1 MGERPLLDSA
11 PPPTA
16 ANPPGAPADAARP
29 DAAAAPVAIS
39 PRICEIFCALLLLIL
54 ALAPNSLINT
64 DGDVAQHLAVG
75 HLILNGPM
83 IPRDDIFSHA
93 HLGQPFLDWEWLSE
107 AIYAAV
113 DTLFGLNGV
122 AILAAALLAGS
133 LYGLCRWMMARGL
146 HPLLAFLLALLTTV
160 ASEIHWLARPHLFSL
175 PLLLLTMWLLDEYRR
190 GRLPARRLALI
201 PLLTVFWANVH
212 PGFIFGLVTCGAYLA
227 GTLAEWAILRYVPPG
242 TVERI
247 FRRARPFAE
256 TANQPAPGTQ
266 VRAYG
271 LTLVAAALAALI
283 NPYGW
288 QLYVHIWINTGS
300 PTTALIAEF
309 QHPDLRQPITWG
321 FVVLLVGM
329 LIVLWRTWRRVPPAH
344 LALLAGW
351 TYLAIQAAR
360 NILQFSFV
368 VPALLAPRLAEL
380 VNAHAGRGRGGAVL
394 ARYRLAAP
402 PRQGPPWILAG
413 TLGVLLILAALGGRV
428 GNAQILRAQWTE
440 PPFPKRAVQ
449 FVQANPQMFGGKM
462 FNYIIWGGYLIGT
475 LHPQHL
481 IFISTQ
487 QDAYGETLNADY
499 RTIENTGP
507 GWETLL
513 ARYDAGWVIERPD
526 VPLVEALRK
535 QPDRWQVVYED
546 RTAVILLRRAI
557 GQ

>member
-1 MGERPLLDSA
+1 
-11 PPPTA
+11 
-16 ANPPGAPADAARP
+16 
-29 DAAAAPVAIS
+29 
-39 PRICEIFCALLLLIL
+39 LLLL

-83 IPRDDIFSHA
+83 IPQQDIFSHA

-107 AIYAAV
+107 AIYAAA

-122 AILAAALLAGS
+122 VILAAGLLAGS

-146 HPLLAFLLALLTTV
+146 HPLLAFLLVLLTTV

-175 PLLLLTMWLLDEYRR
+175 PLMLLTMWLLDEYRL

-201 PLLTVFWANVH
+201 PLLTVFWANLH

-227 GTLAEWAILRYVPPG
+227 GALAEWAILRYAAPG
-242 TVERI
+242 VVERV
-247 FRRARPFAE
+247 FKRAPPFAG
-256 TANQPAPGTQ
+256 TAHSPTPATQ
-266 VRAYG
+266 IRVYG
-271 LTLVAAALAALI
+271 LTLFAAAVAALI

-288 QLYVHIWINTGS
+288 DLYVHIWVNTGS

-321 FVVLLVGM
+321 FVLMLAGM
-329 LIVLWRTWRRVPPAH
+329 LLVLWRTWRRVPPAH

-380 VNAHAGRGRGGAVL
+380 LNQSSGTGRGSAVL

-428 GNAQILRAQWTE
+428 GNAQILRAHWTE
-440 PPFPKRAVQ
+440 PPFPMRAVQ

-487 QDAYGETLNADY
+487 QDAYGETLNADF
-499 RTIENTGP
+499 RAIENTSP
-507 GWETLL
+507 GWDTLL
-513 ARYDAGWVIERPD
+513 ARYDIGWVIERPD
-526 VPLVEALRK
+526 VPLVQQLRK
-535 QPDRWQVVYED
+535 QPDHWQVVYED
-546 RTAVILLRRAI
+546 STAVILVRRAAH
-557 GQ
+557 

>member
-1 MGERPLLDSA
+1 MGA
-11 PPPTA
+11 
-16 ANPPGAPADAARP
+16 G
-29 DAAAAPVAIS
+29 PVAIS

-64 DGDVAQHLAVG
+64 DGDVAQHLALG

-83 IPRDDIFSHA
+83 IPQQNIFSHA
-93 HLGQPFLDWEWLSE
+93 HLGRPFLDWEWLSE
-107 AIYAAV
+107 AIYAAA

-146 HPLLAFLLALLTTV
+146 HPMPAFLLVLLTTV

-175 PLLLLTMWLLDEYRR
+175 PLMLLTMWLLDEYRL

-201 PLLTVFWANVH
+201 PLLTVLWANLH

-227 GTLAEWAILRYVPPG
+227 GALAEWAILRYAAPG
-242 TVERI
+242 TVQRL
-247 FRRARPFAE
+247 FKRAQPFAE
-256 TANQPAPGTQ
+256 TANPPAPYMQ
-266 VRAYG
+266 IRVYG
-271 LTLVAAALAALI
+271 LTLGAAAVAALI

-288 QLYVHIWINTGS
+288 DLYGHIWINTGS

-321 FVVLLVGM
+321 FVLMLAGM
-329 LIVLWRTWRRVPPAH
+329 LVVLWRTWRRVPPAH

-380 VNAHAGRGRGGAVL
+380 VNERAGQGRGGAVL
-394 ARYRLAAP
+394 ARYRLVAP

-413 TLGVLLILAALGGRV
+413 TLAVLLILAALGGRV
-428 GNAQILRAQWTE
+428 GNAQILRAHWTE
-440 PPFPKRAVQ
+440 PPFPMRAVQ
-449 FVQANPQMFGGKM
+449 FVQAHPQMLPGKM
-462 FNYIIWGGYLIGT
+462 FNYIIWGGYLVGT

-487 QDAYGETLNADY
+487 QDAYGEALNSDY
-499 RTIENTGP
+499 RVIENTGP

-513 ARYDAGWVIERPD
+513 ARYDIGWVIERPD
-526 VPLVEALRK
+526 VPLVQQLRK

-546 RTAVILLRRAI
+546 SDRSDPGAARGLLTTSPDRAI
-557 GQ
+557 V